1 MLEVV
6 RPHWRASPRV
16 QALCTTR
23 GGGVSVGAFAALN
36 LASHVNDQPSAVAEN
51 RRRLQHAL
59 PLPSAPRW
67 LTQVHGVNVVDADRV
82 QEPIAADAA
91 FTRTAGVVCAILT
104 ADCLPILLCDAAATT
119 VIAIHAGWRGLADGI
134 IRHTLAHI
142 ARPGAEW
149 LAWIGPG
156 ISAENYLVGDEV
168 RAIFVNAKR
177 SYTEHFVAVG
187 TRWQMDL
194 AALARAQLAG
204 AGVDEITQYA
214 GCTCGESA
222 RFFSYR
228 RDGATGR
235 MASLIWIN

>member
-6 RPHWRASPRV
+6 RPHWRTSPRV

-23 GGGVSVGAFAALN
+23 ASGVSVGAFAALN
-36 LASHVNDQPSAVAEN
+36 LASHVEDEPSAVAEN
-51 RRRLQHAL
+51 RRLLQHAL

-67 LTQVHGVNVVDADRV
+67 LTQVHGVNVVEADHV
-82 QEPIAADAA
+82 HEPIAADAA

-104 ADCLPILLCDAAATT
+104 ADCLPILLCDTAATR

-134 IRHTLAHI
+134 IPRTLAHT
-142 ARPGAEW
+142 ASPGAEW

-156 ISAENYLVGDEV
+156 ISAANYEVGDEV
-168 RAIFVNAKR
+168 RAIFVNTERRYA
-177 SYTEHFVAVG
+177 EHFVAVG
-187 TRWQMDL
+187 ARWQMDL
-194 AALARAQLAG
+194 AALARAQLAA
-204 AGVDEITQYA
+204 AGVAEITQYT
-214 GCTCGESA
+214 GCTFGEAA

>member
-16 QALCTTR
+16 QALCTPR
-23 GGGVSVGAFAALN
+23 SGGVSAGAFAALN
-36 LASHVNDQPSAVAEN
+36 LASHVSDEPSAVAEN
-51 RRRLQHAL
+51 RRLLQHAL
-59 PLPSAPRW
+59 QLPSAPRW
-67 LTQVHGVNVVDADRV
+67 LTQAHGVNVIDAERV
-82 QEPIAADAA
+82 YEPIAADAA

-104 ADCLPILLCDAAATT
+104 ADCLPILLCDTAATR

-134 IRHTLAHI
+134 IPRALART
-142 ARPGAEW
+142 AMPGAEW

-168 RAIFVNAKR
+168 RATFVNAAR
-177 SYTEHFVAVG
+177 SAAEHFVAVG
-187 TRWQMDL
+187 ARWQMNL
-194 AALARAQLAG
+194 AALARAQLAA
-204 AGVDEITQYA
+204 AGVSEITQYA
-214 GCTCGESA
+214 GCTFGESA

-235 MASLIWIN
+235 MASLIWLN